1 MQREVVKDETGRL
14 DALKS
19 YRVLDTLP
27 DAKFD
32 ALSKL
37 AAQICGVEAAFISVM
52 EEDRQWFKSQ
62 YGVELSELPR
72 EVAMCNYTLQHQGQ
86 VYVVED
92 ASKDSR
98 FQGNPLVL
106 GEPRVCFYAGVALV
120 DPNGFALGTLCVI
133 DSKPQHISPAQ
144 KEGLQTL
151 ASSVM
156 NLLEIRKQDYFT
168 SRDKLTVG
176 KALDFTKSFFFVL
189 TPTAEIERFGG
200 HVEQFSPELRVGDSF
215 FDHYEFLNPFNFF
228 SFYESTSKET
238 QSIAFFQSKN
248 KAQRFRFSAQR
259 HRNFVVVMF
268 KPLVNINFP
277 IANYNLTLRDF
288 PPEDY
293 ISEFLFLQ
301 QTSNRYL
308 KESHDMISDLRQ
320 KNKDL
325 RNAQTELDLI
335 ARFPKENPNPIVRI
349 DYNYHVSFSNNAASH
364 HFLADFD
371 FVDGKLLDAEL
382 VQQISHLISFGK
394 DTEAFTMVR
403 NARTYSIGIRRI
415 PHYEYVN
422 IYATDITYYTEMLSK
437 QEEQNIKQ
445 KNFYHFILNNIP
457 ADIAVFDHEHKYLFV
472 NPNGIKDKDLR
483 EFIIGKD
490 DFDYC
495 RYKNLSNDV
504 AVNRRQR
511 FMSVKESNKVSEW
524 VDQHVN
530 ANGEEKY
537 VLRKFFPVSDEGQ
550 FKYVIGYGVDVTAI
564 KAAEHQLLKSAEEAR
579 ESELKYKTLV
589 ETTYEIVQSV
599 GLDGS
604 FLFVNNAW
612 HKTFGYTPEE
622 LSGLTIMDLI
632 DPENLQE
639 CMVHFQSVIEGNSLE
654 EVSVIFRT
662 KSGEKI
668 YSVGSASPR
677 IKDGEIVGTNGFF
690 QNVTEIKKRED
701 EILEF
706 NSNLEEKVKQRT
718 LQLESALKELDSFSY
733 SVSHDLRSPLRA
745 IDGWSLAL
753 MEDYSDRLDEQGL
766 KCIDRMRSESQRMGS
781 LIDDLLN
788 LSRVGRREL
797 KIGKVDLSLI
807 ASNIF
812 ERILE
817 VSERKDII
825 FKAPDSLIALG
836 DSNLLDIM
844 LTNLIS
850 NAVKF
855 SSKVEKPEIELGM
868 NKVGDLFVYY
878 IKDNGAGFNMNN
890 ASKLFG
896 AFQRMHRQSDFAGTG
911 IGLAIVQRIVRAHG
925 GEVWAESE
933 QDKGATFFFYL
944 RQKQVQWN

>member
-1 MQREVVKDETGRL
+1 
-14 DALKS
+14 
-19 YRVLDTLP
+19 
-27 DAKFD
+27 
-32 ALSKL
+32 
-37 AAQICGVEAAFISVM
+37 
-52 EEDRQWFKSQ
+52 
-62 YGVELSELPR
+62 
-72 EVAMCNYTLQHQGQ
+72 
-86 VYVVED
+86 
-92 ASKDSR
+92 
-98 FQGNPLVL
+98 
-106 GEPRVCFYAGVALV
+106 
-120 DPNGFALGTLCVI
+120 
-133 DSKPQHISPAQ
+133 
-144 KEGLQTL
+144 
-151 ASSVM
+151 
-156 NLLEIRKQDYFT
+156 
-168 SRDKLTVG
+168 
-176 KALDFTKSFFFVL
+176 
-189 TPTAEIERFGG
+189 
-200 HVEQFSPELRVGDSF
+200 
-215 FDHYEFLNPFNFF
+215 
-228 SFYESTSKET
+228 
-238 QSIAFFQSKN
+238 
-248 KAQRFRFSAQR
+248 
-259 HRNFVVVMF
+259 
-268 KPLVNINFP
+268 
-277 IANYNLTLRDF
+277 
-288 PPEDY
+288 
-293 ISEFLFLQ
+293 
-301 QTSNRYL
+301 
-308 KESHDMISDLRQ
+308 
-320 KNKDL
+320 
-325 RNAQTELDLI
+325 
-335 ARFPKENPNPIVRI
+335 
-349 DYNYHVSFSNNAASH
+349 
-364 HFLADFD
+364 LADFD

-403 NARTYSIGIRRI
+403 NARTYSIGIRKI

-437 QEEQNIKQ
+437 QEEENIKQ

-483 EFIIGKD
+483 EFMIGKD
-490 DFDYC
+490 DFDYY

-511 FMSVKESNKVSEW
+511 FMSVKESNKISEW

-537 VLRKFFPVSDEGQ
+537 VLRKFYPVSDEGQ

-564 KAAEHQLLKSAEEAR
+564 KAAEHQLLKSAEETR

-622 LSGLTIMDLI
+622 LSGLTIMDVI

-690 QNVTEIKKRED
+690 QNVTELKKRED
-701 EILEF
+701 QILEF
-706 NSNLEEKVKQRT
+706 NFNLEEKVKQRT
-718 LQLESALKELDSFSY
+718 QQLESALKELDSFSY

-766 KCIDRMRSESQRMGS
+766 KYIDRMRSESQRMGS